1 MPDELD
7 RLFEI
12 LVESLHR
19 EARLAVP
26 FPAADLYERLV
37 PYRSNRSRLKVATH
51 QDYEMAVL
59 RLLAGE
65 RGLVQLDP
73 PDVREGM
80 QREVTATNPDTA
92 FFRNFPDARV
102 MINRFAAERVLRGDM
117 AGFAPPQP
125 LRGREEAELNGE
137 DPEEE
142 EPVSWT
148 SENPIPPV
156 VFPTIDRTDVEDA
169 PGFEPSDPSAPAF
182 ELADTEEAV
191 PQRQCP
197 YCGGSLPANRK
208 VNFCPHCGQPPS
220 GELKCP
226 ACGSEVDVGWAYCIG
241 CGRATG
247 FE

>member
-1 MPDELD
+1 
-7 RLFEI
+7 
-12 LVESLHR
+12 
-19 EARLAVP
+19 
-26 FPAADLYERLV
+26 
-37 PYRSNRSRLKVATH
+37 
-51 QDYEMAVL
+51 
-59 RLLAGE
+59 
-65 RGLVQLDP
+65 
-73 PDVREGM
+73 M

-102 MINRFAAERVLRGDM
+102 MINRFAAERVLRGEA
-117 AGFAPPQP
+117 AGFSSPQP
-125 LRGREEAELNGE
+125 VRA
-137 DPEEE
+137 PEEEPEAE

-156 VFPTIDRTDVEDA
+156 PFPTIERPDIEDA
-169 PGFEPSDPSAPAF
+169 PGFEPSAPAF
-182 ELADTEEAV
+182 ELADAEEAV
-191 PQRQCP
+191 PPRQCP

>member
-1 MPDELD
+1 VSDELD
-7 RLFEI
+7 RLFEC
-12 LVESLHR
+12 LVEALSQD
-19 EARLAVP
+19 ARLALP

-51 QDYEMAVL
+51 QDYEMTVL

-73 PDVREGM
+73 PEVREGM
-80 QREVTATNPDTA
+80 QREVTATNPDTS

-102 MINRFAAERVLRGDM
+102 MINRFAAERVLRGDPT
-117 AGFAPPQP
+117 GFAPPQP
-125 LRGREEAELNGE
+125 VRAPDVGPEREE
-137 DPEEE
+137 PEEE
-142 EPVSWT
+142 EPISWT

-156 VFPTIDRTDVEDA
+156 MFPTVDRADIEDA
-169 PGFEPSDPSAPAF
+169 PGFEPNAPAF
-182 ELADTEEAV
+182 ELADAEEAV
-191 PQRQCP
+191 PPRQCA
-197 YCGGSLPANRK
+197 YCGGSLPGNRK

>member
-1 MPDELD
+1 VSDELD
-7 RLFEI
+7 RLFEC
-12 LVESLHR
+12 LVEALSQD
-19 EARLAVP
+19 ARLAIP

-51 QDYEMAVL
+51 QDYEMTVL

-80 QREVTATNPDTA
+80 QREVTATNPDTS
-92 FFRNFPDARV
+92 FFRNFPEARV
-102 MINRFAAERVLRGDM
+102 MINRFAAERVLRGDA
-117 AGFAPPQP
+117 AGYAPPTP
-125 LRGREEAELNGE
+125 VRETEVESELDGVE
-137 DPEEE
+137 QEEE
-142 EPVSWT
+142 EPISWT

-156 VFPTIDRTDVEDA
+156 IFPTVDRTDVEDA
-169 PGFEPSDPSAPAF
+169 PGFEPNAPAF
-182 ELADTEEAV
+182 ELADAEDSV
-191 PQRQCP
+191 PPRQCP

>member
-1 MPDELD
+1 MSDELD
-7 RLFEI
+7 RLFEC
-12 LVESLHR
+12 LVEALSR
-19 EARLAVP
+19 DARLAIP

-51 QDYEMAVL
+51 QDYEMTVL

-73 PDVREGM
+73 PDVRDGM
-80 QREVTATNPDTA
+80 QREVTATNPDTTY
-92 FFRNFPDARV
+92 FRNFPDARV
-102 MINRFAAERVLRGDM
+102 MINRFAAERVLRGD
-117 AGFAPPQP
+117 AGAYAPPTP
-125 LRGREEAELNGE
+125 VREPELEALETEE
-137 DPEEE
+137 DE
-142 EPVSWT
+142 EPISWT
-148 SENPIPPV
+148 SENPISPV
-156 VFPTIDRTDVEDA
+156 PFTHVQRVDVEDA
-169 PGFEPSDPSAPAF
+169 PGFEPNAPAF
-182 ELADTEEAV
+182 ELADTEDGV
-191 PQRQCP
+191 PPRQCP